1 MRVAGALTS
10 LSTIAMMLNAQLGGP
25 FWVTAVTFAFGAVGL
40 VLLWGSM
47 RRWGRLEHLQ
57 DRVEGALRKPVPTE
71 ARR

>member
-40 VLLWGSM
+40 VFLWGSM
-47 RRWGRLEHLQ
+47 RRWKKLELFQ
-57 DRVEGALRKPVPTE
+57 DRVEDALRKSVPTE
-71 ARR
+71 VRR